1 MAQTQGSKSDGKTH
15 VMETRKRAVP
25 AHMSPQTSTEM
36 TYDDPNSPS
45 LEATA
50 THFLLEFGVTKGF
63 TIHTLTHM
71 TRQQLS
77 EILRDFYG
85 KLKSRLED
93 QPIGMKELREGLHR
107 YFMREMAVDII
118 RDKTFELA
126 NATFDIA
133 FRSSAS
139 GSRKCHR
146 MRIEM
151 EDLRKIY
158 FGDAMD
164 LSKPDSLQNK
174 VFFDVNLY
182 ICNRSKDHLRL
193 MKKDDF
199 EVSSDVTG
207 KRYVWLKEHPKFSTG
222 TDKEFDGYQVGDR
235 MVERPG
241 RCSLVIPKFRVVR
254 QFYQSLMLNLP
265 LFLCAACWTLVASGR
280 VILFLLQTP
289 VV

>member
-1 MAQTQGSKSDGKTH
+1 MAQTQGDKSDGKTH
-15 VMETRKRAVP
+15 VMETRKRVVQ
-25 AHMSPQTSTEM
+25 AHMSPQSSTEM
-36 TYDDPNSPS
+36 TYDDAN
-45 LEATA
+45 LETMATQ
-50 THFLLEFGVTKGF
+50 LMMDFGMTKGF
-63 TIHTLTHM
+63 SIHTLTHM

-77 EILRDFYG
+77 EFLRDFYS
-85 KLKSRLED
+85 KLKSRQED
-93 QPIGMKELREGLHR
+93 HPAGMKELREGLHR
-107 YFMREMAVDII
+107 YFIREMSVDII
-118 RDKTFELA
+118 RDKAFDLA

-133 FRSSAS
+133 LRSNAS
-139 GSRKCHR
+139 TRKCHR

-199 EVSSDVTG
+199 EVSTDITG

-222 TDKEFDGYQVGDR
+222 ADKEFDGYQVGDR
-235 MVERPG
+235 MMERPG
-241 RCSLVIPKFRVVR
+241 MKRFTSCIVVT
-254 QFYQSLMLNLP
+254 FSEY
-265 LFLCAACWTLVASGR
+265 
-280 VILFLLQTP
+280 
-289 VV
+289 

>member
-15 VMETRKRAVP
+15 VMETRKRIP

-50 THFLLEFGVTKGF
+50 THILLEFGVTKGF
-63 TIHTLTHM
+63 TIDTLTHM

-85 KLKSRLED
+85 KLKSRQDDLPVSLKD
-93 QPIGMKELREGLHR
+93 LREGLHR
-107 YFMREMAVDII
+107 YFLREMAVDIF
-118 RDKTFELA
+118 RDKTFEFA

-133 FRSSAS
+133 CRTTT

-164 LSKPDSLQNK
+164 LNKPDSLQNK

-182 ICNRSKDHLRL
+182 ICGRFKHHLPL

-207 KRYVWLKEHPKFSTG
+207 KRYVWLKEHPKFNTG
-222 TDKEFDGYQVGDR
+222 NDKDLFDGYQVGDR

-241 RCSLVIPKFRVVR
+241 TFSLP
-254 QFYQSLMLNLP
+254 FY
-265 LFLCAACWTLVASGR
+265 V
-280 VILFLLQTP
+280 
-289 VV
+289 

>member
-25 AHMSPQTSTEM
+25 VPMSPQTSTEV

-93 QPIGMKELREGLHR
+93 QPIGMKDLREGLHR
-107 YFMREMAVDII
+107 YFLREMAVDII

-139 GSRKCHR
+139 SSRKCHR

-241 RCSLVIPKFRVVR
+241 GFELVTQSFRFV
-254 QFYQSLMLNLP
+254 
-265 LFLCAACWTLVASGR
+265 
-280 VILFLLQTP
+280 LQYVFHVTKA
-289 VV
+289 

>member
-1 MAQTQGSKSDGKTH
+1 
-15 VMETRKRAVP
+15 METRKRIP

-50 THFLLEFGVTKGF
+50 THILLEFGVTKGF
-63 TIHTLTHM
+63 TIDTLTHM

-85 KLKSRLED
+85 KLKSRQDDLPVSLKD
-93 QPIGMKELREGLHR
+93 LREGLHR
-107 YFMREMAVDII
+107 YFLREMAVDIF
-118 RDKTFELA
+118 RDKTFEFA

-133 FRSSAS
+133 CRTTT

-164 LSKPDSLQNK
+164 LNKPDSLQNK

-182 ICNRSKDHLRL
+182 ICGRFKHHLPL

-207 KRYVWLKEHPKFSTG
+207 KRYVWLKEHPKFNTG
-222 TDKEFDGYQVGDR
+222 NDKDLFDGYQVGDR

-241 RCSLVIPKFRVVR
+241 TFSLP
-254 QFYQSLMLNLP
+254 FY
-265 LFLCAACWTLVASGR
+265 V
-280 VILFLLQTP
+280 
-289 VV
+289 